1 MKMSDFSID
10 RPVTITMIVLAI
22 ILIGVISLNKLSLD
36 LMPDID
42 TPFLMIRT
50 TYDGA
55 SPEEIEETVTRPIE
69 EAVAT
74 VDGLDTLSSTSSE
87 GSSLVKLE
95 MEYGTD
101 TDESKNDLRDLISR
115 IEDSLPDDAEDPQ
128 ILSFDPNSEPIIE
141 VAISGTDLETL
152 KNLAEDKFKTSLE
165 KIIGVASVEVTGGL
179 EREIQIEVDQEELIS
194 YGLTLDDIR
203 SSITAATSNISVG
216 SVDEGDKEISVRAIG
231 KFDNLDLLENL
242 IITTSTGIKV
252 KLSDIALVKDGYEDV
267 DEYSYLFGKSSIG
280 LSVLKQSGSN
290 TVQVAKKVKQ
300 ELERLK
306 KEMPELNVEVTSD
319 ESQFIEASISN
330 VKANFILGGI
340 LAVVILWI
348 FLRNIRS
355 TIIIATAIPVSVIT
369 AFALMYFGDLSLNM
383 MTLGG
388 LALGIGM
395 LVDNAIVVLESIY
408 RHRQGGKAR
417 VKAAKEGTAEVGTA
431 VLASTLTTAAVFL
444 PIVFIEDMLAQIF
457 TPLAL
462 TVTFSLLASLFVALT
477 FIPML
482 SSKLLQVKQGI
493 DTKDKNGMIN
503 KGYKSILRWSLNHK
517 YLVMGI
523 LFIAVIFFGIG
534 LKTGTIPLKMEYMP
548 KTDQGSISVYVQLPK
563 NTKTEKTDTIVKE
576 VESSLYDIPEMEL
589 IYSSVSDNSG
599 TITLELVDL
608 DQRDRSVTEVA
619 EEIRNKVADI
629 PGADINVVAQ
639 TSMMGRKGRGGSE
652 IEVTIK
658 GSGLD
663 TLMELSQK
671 VLTEVKATE
680 GTRNIA
686 VSLEDS
692 RPEFQIITDE
702 KLAKELGFTRAE
714 IASVVKT
721 ALAGST
727 VAQYTDDGEEYD
739 ILLKLKDSQT
749 NSINKLKNILLTS
762 SSGVV
767 VPLSQIV
774 EIESAKGPNEIE
786 RENQEKIVTVGMD
799 IYARSLNE
807 VQQDVETR
815 INNLSIP
822 SGYSIDY
829 GGDAGD
835 MNDSFKQLAFAMVL
849 AVILV
854 YMVMASQ
861 FESLIYPFVIM
872 FTVPLA
878 LLGAVLGLSITG
890 VALSVY
896 GFIGIIMLAGI
907 VVNNAIVMIDYIN
920 HRRQEEDRDEAI
932 LNAGP
937 IRLRPIMMTT
947 LTTVLGL
954 LPLSFGM
961 GDGGETQQAMA
972 IVVIAGLLFS
982 TILTLVI
989 IPVLYSIVD
998 DISNIVKR
1006 SLKRVMYKEE
1016 SSI

>member
-1 MKMSDFSID
+1 MKISDFSID
-10 RPVTITMIVLAI
+10 RPITITMIILGI
-22 ILIGVISLNKLSLD
+22 ILIGTIALNRLPLD
-36 LMPDID
+36 LMPEIEV
-42 TPFLMIRT
+42 PFLMIKT

-87 GSSLVKLE
+87 GSSLVSLE
-95 MEYGTD
+95 MDYGINL
-101 TDESKNDLRDLISR
+101 DETKNDLRDVISR
-115 IEDSLPDDAEDPQ
+115 MEDNLPDDAENPQ
-128 ILSFDPNSEPIIE
+128 ILSFDPNSQPIIR
-141 VAISGTDLETL
+141 ASISGDDLETL
-152 KNLAEDKFKTSLE
+152 KDLAEDKFKTSLE
-165 KIIGVASVEVTGGL
+165 KIVGVASVEVTGGL
-179 EREIQIEVDQEELIS
+179 KRQIQIEADQEVLMS
-194 YGLTLDDIR
+194 YGLTLDDIT
-203 SSITAATSNISVG
+203 SSIEAASSNISVG
-216 SVDEGDKEISVRAIG
+216 SIEEGDKEISLRAIG
-231 KFDNLDLLENL
+231 EFDNLSLLENL
-242 IITTSTGIKV
+242 IISTSDGLQV
-252 KLSDIALVKDGYEDV
+252 KLSDVAQIKDGYEDI
-267 DEYSYLFGKSSIG
+267 DDYSYLLGEPSIG

-290 TVQVAKKVKQ
+290 TVQVARDVKQ
-300 ELERLK
+300 ELARLK
-306 KEMPELNVEVTSD
+306 QEMPELNVEITSD
-319 ESQFIEASISN
+319 ESEFIEASISN
-330 VKANFILGGI
+330 VKFNFMLGGI

-388 LALGIGM
+388 LALGVGM

-408 RHRQGGKAR
+408 RHRQAGKTR
-417 VKAAKEGTAEVGTA
+417 IKAAKEGTAEVGTA

-444 PIVFIEDMLAQIF
+444 PVVFIEDMLAQIF
-457 TPLAL
+457 SPLAL

-482 SSKLLQVKQGI
+482 SSKLLHVEQNM
-493 DTKDKNGMIN
+493 DAEDDKGMVN
-503 KGYKSILRWSLNHK
+503 RGYKSILRWSLHHR
-517 YLVMGI
+517 YIVVGI
-523 LFIAVIFFGIG
+523 LFVALIFCAIGI
-534 LKTGTIPLKMEYMP
+534 KTDIIPLKLEYMP

-563 NTKTEKTDTIVKE
+563 NTRAGKTDTIVKE
-576 VESSLYDIPEMEL
+576 VESKFYDIPEMDL

-599 TITLELVDL
+599 SITLELVDL
-608 DQRDRSVTEVA
+608 DKRDRSVSEVA
-619 EEIRNKVADI
+619 EEVRNKIKDT
-629 PGADINVVAQ
+629 PDADINVVAQ

-652 IEVTIK
+652 IEVTIQ
-658 GSGLD
+658 GPSLD
-663 TLMELSQK
+663 TLMDLSQE

-702 KLAKELGFTRAE
+702 KLAKEFGFTRAE
-714 IASVVKT
+714 IASIIKT
-721 ALAGST
+721 AVAGST
-727 VAQYTDDGEEYD
+727 VGTYTEDGEEYD
-739 ILLKLKDSQT
+739 ILLKLNGSET
-749 NSINKLKNILLTS
+749 NSINKLKNIQLTS
-762 SSGVV
+762 SQGVIL
-767 VPLSQIV
+767 PLSQIV
-774 EIESAKGPNEIE
+774 EIKREKGPNEIE

-799 IYARSLNE
+799 IYSRSLNE
-807 VQQDVETR
+807 VQQDLQTR
-815 INNLSIP
+815 INNLYIP
-822 SGYSIDY
+822 SGYSISY
-829 GGDAGD
+829 EGEAGD
-835 MNDSFKQLAFAMVL
+835 MNDSFKQLSLAMVL

-861 FESLIYPFVIM
+861 FESLVHPLIIM
-872 FTVPLA
+872 VTVPLA
-878 LLGAVLGLSITG
+878 LLGAVLALAVTG
-890 VALSVY
+890 VALSVN

-920 HRRQEEDRDEAI
+920 TRRQEENRDEAI

-961 GDGGETQQAMA
+961 GDGGETQQPMA
-972 IVVIAGLLFS
+972 IVVIGGLLFS

-998 DISNIVKR
+998 DITNKIKTFLRRMVH
-1006 SLKRVMYKEE
+1006 KED
-1016 SSI
+1016 IAD

>member
-1 MKMSDFSID
+1 
-10 RPVTITMIVLAI
+10 
-22 ILIGVISLNKLSLD
+22 
-36 LMPDID
+36 
-42 TPFLMIRT
+42 
-50 TYDGA
+50 
-55 SPEEIEETVTRPIE
+55 
-69 EAVAT
+69 
-74 VDGLDTLSSTSSE
+74 
-87 GSSLVKLE
+87 
-95 MEYGTD
+95 
-101 TDESKNDLRDLISR
+101 
-115 IEDSLPDDAEDPQ
+115 
-128 ILSFDPNSEPIIE
+128 
-141 VAISGTDLETL
+141 
-152 KNLAEDKFKTSLE
+152 
-165 KIIGVASVEVTGGL
+165 
-179 EREIQIEVDQEELIS
+179 
-194 YGLTLDDIR
+194 
-203 SSITAATSNISVG
+203 
-216 SVDEGDKEISVRAIG
+216 
-231 KFDNLDLLENL
+231 
-242 IITTSTGIKV
+242 
-252 KLSDIALVKDGYEDV
+252 
-267 DEYSYLFGKSSIG
+267 
-280 LSVLKQSGSN
+280 
-290 TVQVAKKVKQ
+290 
-300 ELERLK
+300 
-306 KEMPELNVEVTSD
+306 
-319 ESQFIEASISN
+319 
-330 VKANFILGGI
+330 
-340 LAVVILWI
+340 
-348 FLRNIRS
+348 
-355 TIIIATAIPVSVIT
+355 
-369 AFALMYFGDLSLNM
+369 
-383 MTLGG
+383 
-388 LALGIGM
+388 
-395 LVDNAIVVLESIY
+395 
-408 RHRQGGKAR
+408 
-417 VKAAKEGTAEVGTA
+417 
-431 VLASTLTTAAVFL
+431 
-444 PIVFIEDMLAQIF
+444 
-457 TPLAL
+457 
-462 TVTFSLLASLFVALT
+462 
-477 FIPML
+477 
-482 SSKLLQVKQGI
+482 
-493 DTKDKNGMIN
+493 
-503 KGYKSILRWSLNHK
+503 
-517 YLVMGI
+517 MGI